1 MNANIRISLLSFL
14 LGIGAASGWFLAT
27 KSMGQAATVAKID
40 LRERPIL
47 YYQSSMHPW
56 VKSDKPGECT
66 VCGMALVPIYEGD
79 WKKTNSHDVL
89 VLGKDSLRVLNPGTV
104 MVQRR
109 TLTRTLKVAGT
120 IDVDETKHRKISAN
134 VPGRIEKLY
143 PKSVG
148 AEIVR
153 DGPLMTIYSPLLLE
167 IEREYTILYRQ
178 SQMNHSTK
186 ITAEHARLLAAV
198 SQKLLQYGLTVNQ
211 IQNLKNKPEDKI
223 TSDILA
229 TLDGTV
235 LRQFVYEGQYVEEG
249 EPLFEVADFFT
260 MWFVFDVYENDL
272 PSIKIGQPVIISV
285 PALPGRQLRAPIVLV
300 DPNMETPTRSARVRV
315 EIQNPTVRVQGEKQ
329 RGLLREM
336 YATGEIKIEVQD
348 VLAIPRTAVLNTG
361 DRVVVFVDQGGGGY
375 DRRHI
380 KIGRMGDREVEVS
393 EGLAEGDRVVI
404 DGNLLLDGQA
414 NLSQL

>member
-1 MNANIRISLLSFL
+1 
-14 LGIGAASGWFLAT
+14 
-27 KSMGQAATVAKID
+27 
-40 LRERPIL
+40 
-47 YYQSSMHPW
+47 
-56 VKSDKPGECT
+56 
-66 VCGMALVPIYEGD
+66 
-79 WKKTNSHDVL
+79 
-89 VLGKDSLRVLNPGTV
+89 